1 MEIKTYNMKE
11 HNEIDM
17 SVPVRSRTK
26 EMGDYKRPCDRLN
39 IVDLFISLQG
49 EGKYVGIPSL
59 FIRVSG
65 CNLRCCFKNSIC
77 DTAYSSFN
85 PEKGTFTKDDVVAKL
100 NASNVTD
107 IVITGGEPLMFREA
121 LDDLIEYIGMMTDSD
136 YRITVETNGTFPP
149 LNSFI
154 ELYSISPKLSTSIP
168 EAGKVYESI
177 SGNGTIRH
185 TFSESEVGK
194 LDEMRYNP
202 GAVAALSEMAD
213 FQLKFVYSNLDSLKD
228 IDKFLEDLR
237 SRGVDY
243 GPDDI
248 MLMPEGS
255 TLDQLEKTQNEC
267 AHVCIDRGWRFA
279 DRLHIR
285 LWGDKRGV

>member
-1 MEIKTYNMKE
+1 MSKHSEIELT
-11 HNEIDM
+11 
-17 SVPVRSRTK
+17 VPVKNRTK
-26 EMGDYKRPCDRLN
+26 ENDDYKRPCDKLN

-100 NASNVTD
+100 MESNVAD
-107 IVITGGEPLMFREA
+107 IVITGGEPLMFRDA
-121 LDDLIEYIGMMTDSD
+121 LDDLIEYIGMVTDND
-136 YRITVETNGTFPP
+136 YCITVETNGTFPP
-149 LNSFI
+149 LNNTI
-154 ELYSISPKLSTSIP
+154 DLYSISPKLSTSIP
-168 EAGKVYESI
+168 EPGKTYDYV
-177 SGNGTIRH
+177 SGNKVLHHCFDEAEVRKLNEIRH
-185 TFSESEVGK
+185 
-194 LDEMRYNP
+194 NP
-202 GAVAALSEMAD
+202 DAVAALTDMAD
-213 FQLKFVYSNLDSLKD
+213 FQLKFVYSNNDSLKD
-228 IDKFLEDLR
+228 IDNFLEELR
-237 SRGVDY
+237 ERGVNY
-243 GPDDI
+243 EPNDI

-255 TLDQLEKTQNEC
+255 TNEQLEKIQLEC
-267 AHVCIDRGWRFA
+267 ANVCIERGWRFA

>member
-1 MEIKTYNMKE
+1 MKE
-11 HNEIDM
+11 RSEIDM
-17 SVPVRSRTK
+17 SAPVKNRTK
-26 EMGDYKRPCDRLN
+26 EMDDYKRPCDKLN
-39 IVDLFISLQG
+39 IVDLFVSLQG
-49 EGKYVGIPSL
+49 EGRYVGIPSL

-85 PEKGTFTKDDVVAKL
+85 PEKGSFTKDDVVAKL
-100 NASNVTD
+100 MESNVTD

-121 LDDLIEYIGMMTDSD
+121 LDDLIEYIGMITDND

-149 LNSFI
+149 LNNLV
-154 ELYSISPKLSTSIP
+154 ELYSISPKLSTSMP
-168 EAGKVYESI
+168 EPGKTYESV
-177 SGNGTIRH
+177 SGDKVMH
-185 TFSESEVGK
+185 HCFSEAEIKK
-194 LDEMRYNP
+194 LNETRHNP
-202 GAVAALSEMAD
+202 DAVAALTDMAD

-228 IDKFLEDLR
+228 IDNFLEELR
-237 SRGVDY
+237 ERGVNY
-243 GPDDI
+243 EPDDI

-255 TLDQLEKTQNEC
+255 TNEQLKKTQLEC
-267 AHVCIDRGWRFA
+267 ANVCIERGWRFA

>member
-1 MEIKTYNMKE
+1 MKE
-11 HNEIDM
+11 RSEIDM
-17 SVPVRSRTK
+17 SAPVKNRTK
-26 EMGDYKRPCDRLN
+26 EMDDYKRPCDKLN
-39 IVDLFISLQG
+39 IVDLFVSLQG
-49 EGKYVGIPSL
+49 EGKYVGVPSL

-100 NASNVTD
+100 MESNVTD

-121 LDDLIEYIGMMTDSD
+121 LDDLIEYIGMITDND

-149 LNSFI
+149 LNNLV

-168 EAGKVYESI
+168 EPGKIYEYV
-177 SGNGTIRH
+177 SGNKVMH
-185 TFSESEVGK
+185 HCFSEAEIKK
-194 LDEMRYNP
+194 LNETRHNP
-202 GAVAALSEMAD
+202 DAVAALTDMAD

-228 IDKFLEDLR
+228 IDNFLEELR
-237 SRGVDY
+237 ERGVNY
-243 GPDDI
+243 EPDDI

-255 TLDQLEKTQNEC
+255 TNEQLKNTQLEC
-267 AHVCIDRGWRFA
+267 ANVCIERGWRFA